1 MIMIEYIPLLNLYYT
16 LKKGY
21 YYFDASGKS
30 LSIPN
35 GLQTYS
41 NTKKFVFMITTYVG
55 LYEQSANVTYT
66 FSIILPSGISLML
79 K

>member
-1 MIMIEYIPLLNLYYT
+1 M
-16 LKKGY
+16 KKGM

-41 NTKKFVFMITTYVG
+41 DAKTFVFMITTYVG
-55 LYEQSANVTYT
+55 LYDQSVNVTYV
-66 FSIILPSGISLML
+66 FSIQLPSGMSLML
-79 K
+79 Q